1 MKILL
6 VEDDPMVV
14 KLYQSKFDLEGF
26 ETVIATDGQEALA
39 KLSSNPDLILLD
51 LMMPV
56 MDGFEFL
63 EKVKK
68 DPKYAKIP
76 AIVLS
81 ILGQEA
87 DIKKAQKLG
96 AIDYFV
102 KEEITPGQVVE
113 RIRQHFP
120 QKP

>member
-1 MKILL
+1 MRILL
-6 VEDDPMVV
+6 VEDDAMVS
-14 KLYQSKFDLEGF
+14 KLYQSKFDLERF
-26 ETVIATDGQEALA
+26 ETIIASNGQEALD
-39 KLSSNPDLILLD
+39 KLPSNPDLILLD

-76 AIVLS
+76 VIVLS

-102 KEEITPGQVVE
+102 KEEVTPGQVVE